1 MQQWEKRRT
10 DILRLRNIR
19 FTRDGRVLPHDHPFL
34 HLADTVSSTFE
45 WQKKDERN
53 DTITQR
59 RTNHHFL
66 CPVKQAAAIIKRIR
80 SYPGSNDDTPLSAVW
95 RHDRIEHISSEE
107 MVQSLRAAVI
117 AIGEDILGVSAD
129 DIGTHSIRSG
139 AAMAMYLGECPVFTI
154 MLIGRWSSQA
164 FLRYIRKQVE
174 QFSQDISSKMIKVQF
189 FRHVP
194 DAY

>member
-1 MQQWEKRRT
+1 M
-10 DILRLRNIR
+10 
-19 FTRDGRVLPHDHPFL
+19 VL
-34 HLADTVSSTFE
+34 
-45 WQKKDERN
+45 
-53 DTITQR
+53 
-59 RTNHHFL
+59 
-66 CPVKQAAAIIKRIR
+66 
-80 SYPGSNDDTPLSAVW
+80 
-95 RHDRIEHISSEE
+95 
-107 MVQSLRAAVI
+107 SLRASVI
-117 AIGEDILGVSAD
+117 AIGEDILGVSAN

-174 QFSQDISSKMIKVQF
+174 QFSQDISAKMIKVQF